1 MARNL
6 HSRWVA
12 WLKVL
17 LPLGALAILSSVVL
31 FARSSGDLRTIPF
44 VRAGGDAPAERVAA
58 PRYEGMTQDG
68 AALTLRADEVMPE
81 GATLQAFG
89 ARGIEGRIEAKG
101 GRIVEIAAPTGHLD
115 FDAGRA
121 DLTGRVT
128 VTTSDGFRVE
138 SDGLTARLDVTDA
151 QSGGAV
157 EGTAPLG
164 RLTAGRMRYWAPD
177 GGAAVMDFAGG
188 VRLIYHPRTGRVT
201 P

>member
-1 MARNL
+1 M
-6 HSRWVA
+6 
-12 WLKVL
+12 L

-44 VRAGGDAPAERVAA
+44 VAADEEAPAERVGA

-68 AALTLRADEVMPE
+68 ATLTLRADEVLPQ
-81 GATLQAFG
+81 GATLKAFD
-89 ARGIEGRIEAKG
+89 ALGIAGRIEAED
-101 GRIVEIAAPTGHLD
+101 GRIVDIAAPSGHLD
-115 FDAGRA
+115 LGAELA
-121 DLTGRVT
+121 DLNGRVT
-128 VTTSDGFRVE
+128 VTTSDGFRIV

-164 RLTAGRMRYWAPD
+164 SLSAGRMRYWSPD
-177 GGAAVMDFAGG
+177 GSGAVMDFADG
-188 VRLIYHPRTGRVT
+188 VRLIYRPRTGRVT